1 MKLLPDRSSGGAGN
15 SALAENPQNEYQTC
29 GSGEIESSLT
39 SRGPRN
45 LAANF
50 ESRWAQ
56 RFLTFNL
63 IALLLVAVVMRC
75 RDLGRIPGINGD
87 EAWYGVQVE
96 RLLAGR
102 PMNGVTP
109 TGNLLNPFFFGPQLF
124 LHWLFGASFALLRTT
139 SVLSGLAAVAL
150 NYWFCRPIFGRR
162 VAVVSTVI
170 LAVLPI
176 DIAYSRLAWDTAQS
190 VLFILPA
197 VYLPLRA
204 VIDPVRRL
212 RWSLLSVAALGA
224 AFVVH
229 PTNIFA
235 GPIMAA
241 CLGYAWRHELRAWWS
256 GAAIAGWDN
265 PRIRFSTQSRRW
277 ITAIV
282 AGGFCVTIAWMLGA
296 RLEAAARR
304 IVDLRQYA
312 AFALDFGHLFNGATV
327 DEYISGSMAPQD
339 GPQILRQLLPLDV
352 LTWLV
357 IGWLG
362 FGLRRRLAGRRPVEL
377 CLAIGGALGLLG
389 FFIVAGIGGIAANF
403 ERYSLWMIGPAAVLA
418 ALACDPW
425 FDGSRR
431 RWAAVGGVSL
441 AWLLLFTFQC
451 NYFERF
457 NRTGGDGHRTYRT
470 GDVEPKQ
477 AALAFIA
484 GHARADEFTMVLTS
498 EWWNYWPLEYLAL
511 AAERSAQKPGRDS
524 NPNRLM
530 IERWKPN
537 HGFDPLVGPN
547 RTAISRLWFVE
558 FTAGDAAAAIRYWA
572 NSQNLR
578 IHETYMLDAANRP
591 VLSVFQID
599 KPASQAA
606 ASGPCSTQQ
615 LRVFREN
622 SKKN

>member
-1 MKLLPDRSSGGAGN
+1 MPMKLLPERSSGGAGN
-15 SALAENPQNEYQTC
+15 SALLENPQREWQTR
-29 GSGEIESSLT
+29 GSGEF
-39 SRGPRN
+39 
-45 LAANF
+45 AAGREN
-50 ESRWAQ
+50 RWKH
-56 RFLTFNL
+56 RFLAFNL
-63 IALLLVAVVMRC
+63 IALLLVAAVMRC
-75 RDLGRIPGINGD
+75 RDLGRMPGINGD

-102 PMNGVTP
+102 PMSGLTP

-139 SVLSGLAAVAL
+139 SILSGLAALAL

-176 DIAYSRLAWDTAQS
+176 DLAYSRLAWDTAQS
-190 VLFILPA
+190 LLFTLPA

-204 VIDPVRRL
+204 VIDPARRL
-212 RWSLLSVAALGA
+212 RWSLWSIAALGA
-224 AFVVH
+224 ALIVH
-229 PTNIFA
+229 PTNIFT

-241 CLGYAWRHELRAWWS
+241 CLGYTWRHELRAWWS

-265 PRIRFSTQSRRW
+265 PRIRFSAQSRRW

-327 DEYISGSMAPQD
+327 YEYISGSMAPQD
-339 GPQILRQLLPLDV
+339 GSDVLRQLLPLDV

-362 FGLRRRLAGRRPVEL
+362 FGLRRRLAGRKPVEL
-377 CLAIGGALGLLG
+377 CLAIGGTVGLLG
-389 FFIVAGIGGIAANF
+389 FFIVAGTGGIAANF
-403 ERYSLWMIGPAAVLA
+403 ERYSLWMIGPAALLA
-418 ALACDPW
+418 ALACDRW

-431 RWAAVGGVSL
+431 RWAALGAVSL

-451 NYFERF
+451 NYFECF
-457 NRTGGDGHRTYRT
+457 NSTGGEGHSTYRT
-470 GDVEPKQ
+470 GNIEPKQ
-477 AALAFIA
+477 AALAYIVA
-484 GHARADEFTMVLTS
+484 HARPDEFTTVWAS

-511 AAERSAQKPGRDS
+511 AAEQSARKKCSSTPDH
-524 NPNRLM
+524 LI
-530 IERWKPN
+530 IERWKSN
-537 HGFDPLVGPN
+537 LGFAQFGGHN
-547 RTAISRLWFVE
+547 QTGISRLWLVE
-558 FTAGDAAAAIRYWA
+558 FTAGDAAAAIRNWA
-572 NSQNLR
+572 SSQQMH
-578 IHETYMLDAANRP
+578 IHETNILDAANRP

-599 KPASQAA
+599 ETRSKAT
-606 ASGPCSTQQ
+606 ASGRSGTRPAHPIG
-615 LRVFREN
+615 EN
-622 SKKN
+622 YKKN